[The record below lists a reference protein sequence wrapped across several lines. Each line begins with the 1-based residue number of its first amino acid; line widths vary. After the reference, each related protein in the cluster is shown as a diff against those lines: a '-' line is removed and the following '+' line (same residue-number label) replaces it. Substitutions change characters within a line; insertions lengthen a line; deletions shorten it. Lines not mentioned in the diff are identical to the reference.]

1 MVKEAKDDLI
11 NYALAPQTLV
21 ERILQEY
28 LDSMPND
35 SDDEFGAAKSCTGD
49 LCVIEV
55 ALAMAKKI
63 HVKALKGQ
71 VAIYEMCSVCLEWRA
86 SEQVCHRIKE
96 LIIMLED
103 ILCLAMEGTSILAE
117 AHFLGELAYQKY
129 M

>member
-49 LCVIEV
+49 LRIIEA
-55 ALAMAKKI
+55 ALATVEKF

-71 VAIYEMCSVCLEWRA
+71 VAIYEMCGVCPEWRA
-86 SEQVCHRIKE
+86 SEQVCHGIKE
-96 LIIMLED
+96 LIVMLED

-129 M
+129 V